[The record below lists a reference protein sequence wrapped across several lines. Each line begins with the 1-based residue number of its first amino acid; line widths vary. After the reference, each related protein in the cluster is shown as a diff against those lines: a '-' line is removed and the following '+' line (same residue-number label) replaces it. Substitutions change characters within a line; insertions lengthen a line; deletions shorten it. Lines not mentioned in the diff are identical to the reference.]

1 MIFRRYKKMRSGH
14 KIILWEC
21 KVVYKDPFT
30 LKTRK
35 KILRGYKNKFEAE
48 RAAKELLYYIEK
60 LQ

>member
-1 MIFRRYKKMRSGH
+1 M
-14 KIILWEC
+14 LWEC
-21 KVVYKDPFT
+21 KVIYKDPFT

-48 RAAKELLYYIEK
+48 RAANELLYYIEN